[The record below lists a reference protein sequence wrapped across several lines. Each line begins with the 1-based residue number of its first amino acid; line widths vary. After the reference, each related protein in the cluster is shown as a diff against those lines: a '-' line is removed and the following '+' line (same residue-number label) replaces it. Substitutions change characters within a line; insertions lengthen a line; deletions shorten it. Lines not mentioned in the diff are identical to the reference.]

1 MLELHTHDDETDFNP
16 GDDVRVRL
24 TWDLTAQPESLALS
38 LTWHTEGKG
47 DRDSSVVET
56 VELSDVQ
63 QKQSVD
69 LSITLPDG
77 PYSFSGQ
84 LISLIWALEAVAHP
98 SGASARRDI
107 VLAPGKKEV
116 TLGKVEDE

>member
-24 TWDLTAQPESLALS
+24 TWDLTAQPESVALS

-116 TLGKVEDE
+116 ALGKVEDE

>member
-24 TWDLTAQPESLALS
+24 TWDLTAQPESVALS